1 MKEIAG
7 TQYSPGFDFSREPRF
22 SFFITAGKNKSL
34 IESTLQNIALLPYLR
49 NYVNGSVHYCPTP
62 HSPSP
67 QGF

>member
-22 SFFITAGKNKSL
+22 SFFITAGKSKSL

-49 NYVNGSVHYCPTP
+49 K
-62 HSPSP
+62 
-67 QGF
+67 